1 MEVGR
6 PDGYVL
12 RFGADHRP
20 GVPRGDWLDGHR
32 TAPDG
37 ADSRLQ
43 AEVGALA
50 NDMFAAAAGVGRSIT
65 SRLRSNVR

>member
-1 MEVGR
+1 MAMSSVSAPITDRECREATG
-6 PDGYVL
+6 L
-12 RFGADHRP
+12 TA
-20 GVPRGDWLDGHR
+20 LDG
-32 TAPDG
+32 AG
-37 ADSRLQ
+37 SRLQ